1 MKHKTNFYKDYVIAW
16 QGASDR
22 RDAHNRYN
30 EITGHTEYTTPYSL
44 FMEKIHY
51 MKGTKGVELKDLPH
65 LDRAQADWDEI
76 REFAIN
82 HQQEST

>member
-1 MKHKTNFYKDYVIAW
+1 MKHKTDLYKEYVTAW

-30 EITGHTEYTTPYSL
+30 ENTGRTTPYYL
-44 FMEKIHY
+44 FMETINY
-51 MKGTKGVELKDLPH
+51 MKRSKGVELKELAH
-65 LDRAQADWDEI
+65 LQADWDEI

-82 HQQEST
+82 HQQVST